1 MNKILAKIQILV
13 DQETDFKQEKKSNKV
28 NYLVKDDVDLA
39 DKIGVDGVLISDLE
53 RDLSSIRISHPD
65 LLIGGL
71 AYDLADCKNW
81 EMKGVDFIQFFMPEN
96 GSPQGVILGSELLQD
111 IIPREEEYGWMI
123 LSLNKPVF
131 VLGVSDFEELKLV
144 QEKTTIHG
152 VVFTNQFEQKISLE
166 ERIDKMEE
174 LLN

>member
-1 MNKILAKIQILV
+1 MNKPLAKIQILV
-13 DQETDFKQEKKSNKV
+13 GKESDFRQEKRSNKV

-39 DKIGVDGVLISDLE
+39 DKLGLDGVLISDLE
-53 RDLSSIRISHPD
+53 RDLSSIRISHPN

-96 GSPQGVILGSELLQD
+96 GSQQVVILGSELLQD
-111 IIPREEEYGWMI
+111 IIPREEEYGWMV

-131 VLGVSDFEELKLV
+131 VLGVADFEELKLV
-144 QEKTTIHG
+144 YDKTNVSG
-152 VVFTNQFEQKISLE
+152 VVFTKHFEQKFSLE
-166 ERIDKMEE
+166 ERIKQVSNIFE
-174 LLN
+174 